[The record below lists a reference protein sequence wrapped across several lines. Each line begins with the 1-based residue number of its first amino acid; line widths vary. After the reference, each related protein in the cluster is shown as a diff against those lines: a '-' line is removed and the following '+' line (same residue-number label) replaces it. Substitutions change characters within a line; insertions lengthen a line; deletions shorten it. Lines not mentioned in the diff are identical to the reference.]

1 MLINAEWIT
10 FQIHFDQV
18 NAPWPLVAYNWCFFI
33 SVVDEEMIMED
44 GTILDTLNLLDGM
57 NYEPNAFK
65 LNINKSIWMHAI

>member
-1 MLINAEWIT
+1 
-10 FQIHFDQV
+10 
-18 NAPWPLVAYNWCFFI
+18 
-33 SVVDEEMIMED
+33 MED